1 MEAADVD
8 YLQGV
13 AFISY
18 KGVTNQKGIPSE
30 QRSLHVRRTT
40 SSTKANTG
48 TRKVVHNLCTVWLDS
63 EIFKFFLGCDNT
75 TLIYGSVEQIDLQTD
90 YLKGLYP
97 LETS

>member
-1 MEAADVD
+1 MEAAHVD

-75 TLIYGSVEQIDLQTD
+75 TLIYGSLEQIDFQTE
-90 YLKGLYP
+90 YWMGLFTWD
-97 LETS
+97 TS

>member
-1 MEAADVD
+1 MEAAHVD